1 MCRGLG
7 TEVQGHEDGP
17 GKDRGWCSEDGIG
30 AASSKVT
37 QQEAAHIGLL
47 EGRGPACIYHRLG
60 FLREPV
66 VEWVGGRR
74 SCALYIQVLPPRG
87 N

>member
-37 QQEAAHIGLL
+37 QQEAAHIGLFGRTGACMHL
-47 EGRGPACIYHRLG
+47 PQAGVSQRTCGGVGWGEGIMCSVHTG
-60 FLREPV
+60 FTPT
-66 VEWVGGRR
+66 W
-74 SCALYIQVLPPRG
+74 
-87 N
+87 